1 MGCAVRQGKRHYPA
15 RLQQG
20 AVNPMSLIPH
30 AAPAA
35 ETILSVEQVEVFYEQ
50 SILALRGISLQVR
63 QGQIVA
69 LLGANGAGKSTTL
82 KAISRLVSA
91 ERGEVVSGRIHY
103 QGLPITHS
111 DPSALVKNGLAQ
123 VLEGRHCFTHL
134 SVEQNL
140 LIGAFVSRPSRA
152 EIKARLERVYSYFPR
167 LRLLRKRLTGY
178 TSGGEQQMVAIGRA
192 LMSQPRLLLLDE
204 PSMGLAPQVV
214 EEIFDTLAGLNREE
228 GLSLLVAEQNINLTL
243 EYAHFGYVLEN
254 GRVVG
259 SGTAQELAGSDD
271 IQNFYLGTATQA

>member
-1 MGCAVRQGKRHYPA
+1 
-15 RLQQG
+15 
-20 AVNPMSLIPH
+20 MSQIPH
-30 AAPAA
+30 ASLSA

-63 QGQIVA
+63 QGQMVA

-82 KAISRLVSA
+82 KAISNLVRA
-91 ERGEVVSGRIHY
+91 ERGEVVSGQIFYLGQSIAR
-103 QGLPITHS
+103 S
-111 DPSALVKNGLAQ
+111 DPAALVRAGLAQ

-140 LIGAFVSRPSRA
+140 LIGAFVSRPSRT
-152 EIKARLERVYSYFPR
+152 ELKARLEKVYGYFPR

-192 LMSQPRLLLLDE
+192 LMSEPRLLLLDE

-214 EEIFDTLAGLNREE
+214 EEIFDILARLNRDE
-228 GLSLLVAEQNINLTL
+228 GLSLLVAEQNINLAL
-243 EYAHFGYVLEN
+243 DYAQFAYVLEN
-254 GRVVG
+254 GRVVE
-259 SGTAQELAGSDD
+259 SGAAAELAGRED
-271 IQNFYLGTATQA
+271 IQNYYLGTANC

>member
-1 MGCAVRQGKRHYPA
+1 
-15 RLQQG
+15 
-20 AVNPMSLIPH
+20 MSLTPH
-30 AAPAA
+30 ATPAA
-35 ETILSVEQVEVFYEQ
+35 ETILSVEQIEVFYEQ

-103 QGLPITHS
+103 QGVPITRS
-111 DPSALVKNGLAQ
+111 DPSVLVKNGLAQ

-140 LIGAFVSRPSRA
+140 LVGAFVSRPSRT

-214 EEIFDTLAGLNREE
+214 EEIFDTLARLNREE

-259 SGTAQELAGSDD
+259 SGTAQQLGGSED